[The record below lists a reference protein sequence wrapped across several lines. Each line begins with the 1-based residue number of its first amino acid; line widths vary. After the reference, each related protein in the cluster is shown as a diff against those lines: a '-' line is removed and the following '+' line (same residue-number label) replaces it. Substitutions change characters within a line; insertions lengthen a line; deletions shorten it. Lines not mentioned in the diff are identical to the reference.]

1 MAEKNPFNPT
11 DKEVVQQLI
20 TRLRLDPMAK
30 KPRIQDKRVSQ
41 NDDGRNA

>member
-20 TRLRLDPMAK
+20 TRLR
-30 KPRIQDKRVSQ
+30 
-41 NDDGRNA
+41 GRKTENTGQTRLAE